1 MYEPIKQGI
10 VTVNRSN
17 PPRAVIPSILPVTS
31 QHSTSKYPGM
41 GLKPQSGA
49 EIENLR
55 KRKEPPDLGRERSP
69 PSKALKP
76 GSALDQ
82 TLQKLTQQ
90 LIKRKLDKQRQE
102 MQQAESGKSNGVA
115 KESAES
121 RKSRRKGT
129 PRHKRHLSSSSVTSS
144 GIHSGLCHHGSCTS

>member
-1 MYEPIKQGI
+1 M
-10 VTVNRSN
+10 TVNSYRSN

-31 QHSTSKYPGM
+31 QHSTSKYPNM
-41 GLKPQSGA
+41 SLKPQSRA
-49 EIENLR
+49 ETENLC
-55 KRKEPPDLGRERSP
+55 KRKEPPDPGRDRSP

-76 GSALDQ
+76 GSTLDQ

-90 LIKRKLDKQRQE
+90 LIKRKRDEQRQE
-102 MQQAESGKSNGVA
+102 MQQAESGKSDGVA

-129 PRHKRHLSSSSVTSS
+129 L
-144 GIHSGLCHHGSCTS
+144 

>member
-1 MYEPIKQGI
+1 M
-10 VTVNRSN
+10 TVNRSN

-41 GLKPQSGA
+41 GLKPQNGA
-49 EIENLR
+49 ETENLR

-82 TLQKLTQQ
+82 TLQKLTQL
-90 LIKRKLDKQRQE
+90 LIKRKLDQTLQKLTQLLIKRKLDEQRQ
-102 MQQAESGKSNGVA
+102 MQQAKSGRSDGVA
-115 KESAES
+115 KESAELQE
-121 RKSRRKGT
+121 
-129 PRHKRHLSSSSVTSS
+129 KRHSMSQEAPQFVFCHQQVID
-144 GIHSGLCHHGSCTS
+144 IHSRLYL